1 MTTQLQ
7 RAYGITPDRQAIPKG
22 SEAKPEKRKASE
34 SKKGERADPFAGLP
48 RRPLIRDREG

>member
-22 SEAKPEKRKASE
+22 SGAKPERRKPSE
-34 SKKGERADPFAGLP
+34 AKKGEKPDPFAGLP
-48 RRPLIRDREG
+48 RRRFAVDRES